1 MKAFI
6 LRNGK
11 GIDALAMEDIAGPGA
26 LGPGQIR
33 IAMRAASLN
42 FRDTL
47 FLSGAF
53 GPPGADGLIPCSDG
67 AGEVIEAASDV
78 RRVKVGDRIALTFN
92 PDWIGG
98 PFRPTFG
105 VQGRGSVLTPGVMRE
120 EIVAHESEAVLLP
133 AHLSFEEG
141 AALPCAGVT
150 AWHALCG
157 AARLEPG
164 MTVLLQG
171 GGGVSVL
178 ALQLAKLFGARV
190 IVTSSSPERCA
201 RLKALGADETI
212 DYRADPEWHLTARR
226 LTDGQGVDLA
236 VDIGGAGTVDRSIG
250 ATRMGGRVALVGLI
264 TGWPNT
270 VSTLFSSGVDVTS
283 VKVGS
288 RDDFEAMNRAIAFHR
303 LKPVIDSSYPFERL
317 PDALHH
323 LESGKHFGKLV
334 ISPISRRPG

>member
-1 MKAFI
+1 MKAFV
-6 LRNGK
+6 LRNGS
-11 GIDALAMEDIAGPGA
+11 GIAALSMEDVAAPGA

-33 IAMRAASLN
+33 VAMRAASLN
-42 FRDTL
+42 FRDLL

-53 GPPGADGLIPCSDG
+53 GQPGPGGLIPCSDG
-67 AGEVIEAASDV
+67 AGEVVEAAPDV
-78 RRVKVGDRIALTFN
+78 RRVKVGDRIALIFN

-98 PFRPTFG
+98 PFRMTSG
-105 VQGRGSVLTPGVMRE
+105 GLGRGSTLTPGVMRE
-120 EIVAHESEAVLLP
+120 EIVVHDSEAVILP

-157 AARLEPG
+157 AAPLLPG

-178 ALQLAKLFGARV
+178 ALQFAKLFGARV
-190 IVTSSSPERCA
+190 IIISSSPERCA

-212 DYRADPEWHLTARR
+212 DYKADPEWHQTARK

-236 VDIGGAGTVDRSIG
+236 IDIGGADTVDRTIG

-270 VSTLFSSGVDVTS
+270 VSTLFSAGVDIMS

-288 RDDFEAMNRAIAFHR
+288 RDDFEAMNRAIAFHT
-303 LKPVIDSSYPFERL
+303 LKPVIDSRYAFDRL

-323 LESGKHFGKLV
+323 LESGKHLGKIV
-334 ISPISRRPG
+334 VSPISRR